1 MLGLSVIILFKSLL
15 HVFCSLVFSAHN
27 SSAPHYYSKYEI
39 WPKIEKLWTIPLNQ
53 IKSTLSIT
61 NWFLLFDLMYCTLYC
76 VVFCPKTSLI
86 NLSSIARFLGCLP
99 VQKWGMGQ
107 ILDPR
112 RRSRF
117 LHHLSSSSPR
127 SYKAS
132 TWSASSEWWPSPSSP
147 FKVVA
152 SEQSEWWLSVHD
164 ILHFLPHNDPTQ
176 VHLSFWRA
184 THPNPAVKFCFPW
197 KSFNLETVRRFDS
210 FGPVKKLASGIS
222 TL

>member
-1 MLGLSVIILFKSLL
+1 MLSV
-15 HVFCSLVFSAHN
+15 
-27 SSAPHYYSKYEI
+27 
-39 WPKIEKLWTIPLNQ
+39 TD
-53 IKSTLSIT
+53 
-61 NWFLLFDLMYCTLYC
+61 WFELFDLLYCSLYC
-76 VVFCPKTSLI
+76 VVFCLEIGSQWPPKTSMV

-132 TWSASSEWWPSPSSP
+132 TWSASSVNSQNGGHRHHHHSRWSPASSLNGGWAFTTSSTSSP
-147 FKVVA
+147 TT
-152 SEQSEWWLSVHD
+152 
-164 ILHFLPHNDPTQ
+164 TQ
-176 VHLSFWRA
+176 HRCTFRFDS

>member
-1 MLGLSVIILFKSLL
+1 
-15 HVFCSLVFSAHN
+15 
-27 SSAPHYYSKYEI
+27 
-39 WPKIEKLWTIPLNQ
+39 
-53 IKSTLSIT
+53 
-61 NWFLLFDLMYCTLYC
+61 MYCTLYC

-112 RRSRF
+112 RRSRS

-176 VHLSFWRA
+176 VHLSFFWLH
-184 THPNPAVKFCFPW
+184 TSKPGCQIFFPENP
-197 KSFNLETVRRFDS
+197 
-210 FGPVKKLASGIS
+210 S
-222 TL
+222 TLKLCAGSIPLGQWRNWLPAYLPYSCQVCHHCHDSQSSKWGWTILTSAFFTWFWQNILGICHHHNYKCHLCSIVTNQTELQKVI

>member
-1 MLGLSVIILFKSLL
+1 
-15 HVFCSLVFSAHN
+15 
-27 SSAPHYYSKYEI
+27 
-39 WPKIEKLWTIPLNQ
+39 
-53 IKSTLSIT
+53 
-61 NWFLLFDLMYCTLYC
+61 MYCTLYC

-176 VHLSFWRA
+176 VHLSFFWLHTSKPGCQILFSLKILEPWNCAQVRFLWASEETGFRHIYLIVARSVIIVMIPNHLNGGELSSRA
-184 THPNPAVKFCFPW
+184 HF
-197 KSFNLETVRRFDS
+197 LHDFDRTS
-210 FGPVKKLASGIS
+210 WDLSS
-222 TL
+222 S